1 MYRWMFDNRAALAD
15 TTLLDIT
22 MPGTHDSGAFML
34 TNHIMPGSLPWPWIK
49 LLDVLAKT
57 GLGYVVQWAKSQTAD
72 IASQLHHGVRFFD
85 FRAGASSSL
94 PADRSVGPSA

>member
-1 MYRWMFDNRAALAD
+1 MAALANQ
-15 TTLLDIT
+15 TLLDIT
-22 MPGTHDSGAFML
+22 MPGTHDSGAFSL
-34 TNHIMPGSLPWPWIK
+34 TNHIIPGSLPWIWTQ
-49 LLDVLAKT
+49 LLDVIARS